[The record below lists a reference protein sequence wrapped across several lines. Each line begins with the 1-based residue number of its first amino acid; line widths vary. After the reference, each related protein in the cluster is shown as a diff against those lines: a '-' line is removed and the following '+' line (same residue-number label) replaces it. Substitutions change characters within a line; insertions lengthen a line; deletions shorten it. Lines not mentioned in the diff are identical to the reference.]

1 LSLADFTRGASTA
14 STAPRWPRLKAAAAV
29 LFLGCAGLALAG
41 CAKPSAVALEGV
53 DQIDLTAKT
62 PAKIGT
68 RGEGPA
74 LKTKGRS
81 GRYELFPGT
90 SADLLAD
97 GEEPPPG
104 VGAQE
109 DGKFTVNVDQAS
121 LPEAAKLI
129 LGETL
134 GFNYVLDSRTQGSV
148 TLVSNRPLS
157 TRELL
162 GSFEAA
168 LRLSGAALL
177 QTESG
182 YKIVGLQ
189 EVLEGEMGQAD
200 LGKDI
205 SAGYGVNAIP
215 LRYIGGAALIEL
227 LDSFIARSGSV
238 RASRIGNLIL
248 IRGPAE
254 QRKELVDVVLS
265 FDVDWM
271 KTQTASIAI
280 LENGRPEDV
289 ASKLEAVFAEDTA
302 MAGANAL
309 KVIPVQ
315 RINGLIVIA
324 NSQQKVRRAMTWIRR
339 LDQES
344 VTDPNFYV
352 YAVQN
357 GNAVELARILQATF
371 GEGGV
376 DTAGATADVAPDVET
391 LDVQMSAVQSPSSAP
406 AQDGQTPDAGT
417 ELGSSITT
425 GSAPP
430 REEAAQTSSLANGT
444 RITPNPAN
452 NTLVIRATPNEYR
465 KIQAMLR
472 QIDAPAV
479 QVLINTTIAE
489 VALTDELRFGV
500 QAYFK
505 GKDNWGG
512 FAGEGATAR
521 SGGLVLKPTLPGM
534 NFLVGGAA
542 DPRLVIDALSGIT
555 KVRVVSSPSVL
566 VLENE
571 TATIKVGDQVP
582 VKTLQSTTDGGRSN
596 DSFEYKDTGVILK
609 VRPRV
614 SANGMVTIDL
624 GQELSSV
631 SKRETGGAGNNPTIS
646 QRTITSK
653 VSVNDRQTVLLG
665 GLITGQE
672 EGDRQTLPGADRV
685 PVLGNLIGSTSK
697 SGQRTELIVFIT
709 PKIIR
714 NGEEAANESQDLRA
728 KMKNL
733 RFD

>member
-1 LSLADFTRGASTA
+1 MPSAGLTRGTPHHSARR
-14 STAPRWPRLKAAAAV
+14 PWIRQVAAAAM
-29 LFLGCAGLALAG
+29 LAWAGVALAG
-41 CAKPSAVALEGV
+41 CSKPSTVGLNDMTPA
-53 DQIDLTAKT
+53 DLSAKT
-62 PAKIGT
+62 PQKITT
-68 RGEGPA
+68 RGEGPVF
-74 LKTKGRS
+74 KTKPHPQ
-81 GRYELFPGT
+81 RYELFPGT
-90 SADLLAD
+90 SESLLAD

-109 DGKFTVNVDQAS
+109 DGKFTVNVDQAV
-121 LPEAAKLI
+121 LAEAARLI

-134 GFNYVLDSRTQGSV
+134 GFNYVLDPRTQGTV

-157 TRELL
+157 ARELL
-162 GSFEAA
+162 NSFEAA
-168 LRLSGAALL
+168 LRLAGAALI

-189 EVLEGEMGQAD
+189 EVTEGEMGKAD
-200 LGKDI
+200 LGTDV
-205 SAGYGVNAIP
+205 SASFGVSAIP
-215 LRYIGGAALIEL
+215 LRHIGGQALMEL
-227 LDSFIARSGSV
+227 LDSFITRGGTV

-248 IRGPAE
+248 IRGTAE
-254 QRKELVDVVLS
+254 QRRELVDVVLS

-271 KTQTASIAI
+271 KSQTASIAV
-280 LENGRPEDV
+280 LENGRADDV
-289 ASKLEAVFAEDTA
+289 ASKLQAVFAEDSA
-302 MAGANAL
+302 MSGNNAL
-309 KVIPVQ
+309 KIIPVQ

-324 NSQQKVRRAMTWIRR
+324 NSPQKVRRAMTWIRR
-339 LDQES
+339 LDRES

-371 GEGGV
+371 GEGGA
-376 DTAGATADVAPDVET
+376 DAGTTAEVAPDLPTVNVEMAPGQT
-391 LDVQMSAVQSPSSAP
+391 PAP
-406 AQDGQTPDAGT
+406 APSQDGQMTDANTG
-417 ELGSSITT
+417 LGSGIIT
-425 GSAPP
+425 GSVPSDTEGAST
-430 REEAAQTSSLANGT
+430 ASLPNGT

-452 NTLVIRATPNEYR
+452 NTLVIRATPREYR

-489 VALTDELRFGV
+489 VALTDELRYGV

-505 GKDNWGG
+505 GKDVAGG
-512 FAGEGATAR
+512 FFDQTAPVTGAE
-521 SGGLVLKPTLPGM
+521 GGLALRPALPGL
-534 NFLVGGAA
+534 NFLVGRVA

-582 VKTLQSTTDGGRSN
+582 VKTLQTTTDGGRSN

-609 VRPRV
+609 VKPRV

-624 GQELSSV
+624 GQELSAV
-631 SKRETGGAGNNPTIS
+631 STRAAAGAGSNPTIS

-672 EGDRQTLPGADRV
+672 ENERKTLPGADRI
-685 PVLGNLIGSTSK
+685 PILGDLAGSTAK
-697 SGQRTELIVFIT
+697 EGRRTELIVFIT

-714 NGEEAANESQDLRA
+714 NGEEAAQESQDLRTQ
-728 KMKNL
+728 MKNL
-733 RFD
+733 SFD

>member
-1 LSLADFTRGASTA
+1 MALDD
-14 STAPRWPRLKAAAAV
+14 
-29 LFLGCAGLALAG
+29 LGHA
-41 CAKPSAVALEGV
+41 
-53 DQIDLTAKT
+53 DLTAKT
-62 PAKIGT
+62 PQKITT

-74 LKTKGRS
+74 LKQKS
-81 GRYELFPGT
+81 QPPRYELFAGT
-90 SADLLAD
+90 SGSLLVD

-109 DGKFTVNVDQAS
+109 DGKFTVNVDQAA
-121 LPEAAKLI
+121 LPEAARLI

-134 GFNYVLDSRTQGSV
+134 GFNYVLDPRTQGTI

-157 TRELL
+157 AREVLN
-162 GSFEAA
+162 SFEAA
-168 LRLSGAALL
+168 LRLAGAALI
-177 QTESG
+177 QTEAG

-189 EVLEGEMGQAD
+189 EVAEGEMGKAD
-200 LGKDI
+200 LG
-205 SAGYGVNAIP
+205 SGVTQGYGVNAIP
-215 LRYIGGAALIEL
+215 LRHIGPQALMEL
-227 LDSFIARSGSV
+227 LDSFITRGGSV
-238 RASRIGNLIL
+238 RASRIGNLVL

-254 QRKELVDVVLS
+254 QRRELVDVVLS

-271 KTQTASIAI
+271 KTQTASIAV
-280 LENGRPEDV
+280 LENGRADDV
-289 ASKLEAVFAEDTA
+289 ASKLQAVFAEDTA
-302 MAGANAL
+302 IAGNNAL
-309 KVIPVQ
+309 KIIPVQ

-324 NSQQKVRRAMTWIRR
+324 NSPQKVRRAMTWIRR

-344 VTDPNFYV
+344 FTDPNFYV

-371 GEGGV
+371 GEGGG
-376 DTAGATADVAPDVET
+376 DPGTTAEVAPDVPT
-391 LDVQMSAVQSPSSAP
+391 VDVEMGNGQAPSAGAM
-406 AQDGQTPDAGT
+406 QDGQTANASAQLGAG
-417 ELGSSITT
+417 LTT
-425 GSAPP
+425 GSAAP
-430 REEAAQTSSLANGT
+430 EEGGATASLGNGT

-452 NTLVIRATPNEYR
+452 NTLVIRATPKEYR

-489 VALTDELRFGV
+489 VALTDELRYGV

-505 GKDNWGG
+505 GKDTAGG
-512 FAGEGATAR
+512 FFGQTSAVSGAD
-521 SGGLVLKPTLPGM
+521 GGLALQPSFPGL
-534 NFLVGGAA
+534 NFLVGRVA

-609 VRPRV
+609 VKPRV

-624 GQELSSV
+624 GQELSAV
-631 SKRETGGAGNNPTIS
+631 STRAAAGAGSNPTIS

-672 EGDRQTLPGADRV
+672 ESDRKTLPGADRV
-685 PVLGNLIGSTSK
+685 PVLGDLAGSTAK
-697 SGQRTELIVFIT
+697 EGRRTELIVFIT

-714 NGEEAANESQDLRA
+714 NGEEAAQESQDLRA
-728 KMKNL
+728 QMKNL
-733 RFD
+733 GLN